1 MSRQQRLA
9 MSSDEPRMY
18 MGGAREIH
26 DVLKNHVSTKG
37 MKGRGVC
44 LSKPRVAPTPLPP
57 LNREARLKIIREILE
72 DRYGMVSTS
81 YERFLAVRETI
92 DIARE
97 MGIDRDEVSKIADSV
112 FIRQHMDTPK
122 EVENTDD
129 TNPTYDWGDFVYEGS
144 GRRRKHRSPSPDSSS
159 DEMEGGGWA
168 SSLFNIGRAVA
179 NTATKIQPSV
189 TKLAPAI
196 TRVDT
201 AAAALS
207 RAGTT
212 EAKAAS
218 LARAAE
224 AQASALRA
232 ANAAEAPVGFGTRLM
247 NTASALGNLAML
259 GANIAAP
266 IYMSVDQHLND
277 LKADEA
283 QRKADALA
291 AERKKQEI
299 LDQAKADQLNK
310 DISDASKAQWEAY
323 NLVTK
328 ILDGI
333 NTGTSG
339 TGTSGTG
346 TSGAGTQDVLDIL
359 NIITGVTNPPPTTPA
374 PPTSTPNTYVP
385 ISPPPPQPP
394 AVVPTQPPTPVPT
407 VPPVPITPKPPPK
420 PPTQAPVPPKSNI
433 YRGQGRRRGGITH
446 ASHKKDI
453 MKLLETHCR

>member
-1 MSRQQRLA
+1 
-9 MSSDEPRMY
+9 MY
-18 MGGAREIH
+18 MGGAKKIH
-26 DVLKNHVSTKG
+26 DVLKTHVSTRG
-37 MKGRGVC
+37 MRGRGVC

-57 LNREARLKIIREILE
+57 LNREARLNIIREILE

-81 YERFLAVRETI
+81 YERFIATRETEI
-92 DIARE
+92 IARE

-129 TNPTYDWGDFVYEGS
+129 TNPTYDWDFVYEGS

-159 DEMEGGGWA
+159 DEMEGGGWT

-179 NTATKIQPSV
+179 NVATKVQPSV

-196 TRVDT
+196 TRLDT

-224 AQASALRA
+224 AEA
-232 ANAAEAPVGFGTRLM
+232 AAAKAAAAAEAPVGFGTRLM

-283 QRKADALA
+283 QRKADAA
-291 AERKKQEI
+291 AADAK
-299 LDQAKADQLNK
+299 DQAIKDQGKADKLNK
-310 DISDASKAQWEAY
+310 DISDASKAQQDAY
-323 NLVTK
+323 NLVIQ
-328 ILDGI
+328 ILK
-333 NTGTSG
+333 GTSG
-339 TGTSGTG
+339 TGTGTG
-346 TSGAGTQDVLDIL
+346 TGTTTSGANSQDVIDIL
-359 NIITGVTNPPPTTPA
+359 NTITAITNPPPTTPP

-385 ISPPPPQPP
+385 IIPTPPQPP
-394 AVVPTQPPTPVPT
+394 AVIPTQPASPAPTVPT
-407 VPPVPITPKPPPK
+407 VPSNPVPIPPKPPTK
-420 PPTQAPVPPKSNI
+420 PPTQAPVPPKSNQ
-433 YRGQGRRRGGITH
+433 YRGQGRRRGGVTH
-446 ASHKKDI
+446 ASHKKEI
-453 MKLLETHCR
+453 MKLLETHYR

>member
-18 MGGAREIH
+18 MGGVREIH

-37 MKGRGVC
+37 
-44 LSKPRVAPTPLPP
+44 
-57 LNREARLKIIREILE
+57 
-72 DRYGMVSTS
+72 
-81 YERFLAVRETI
+81 
-92 DIARE
+92 
-97 MGIDRDEVSKIADSV
+97 
-112 FIRQHMDTPK
+112 
-122 EVENTDD
+122 
-129 TNPTYDWGDFVYEGS
+129 
-144 GRRRKHRSPSPDSSS
+144 RRKYRSPSPDSSS

-224 AQASALRA
+224 AQAA
-232 ANAAEAPVGFGTRLM
+232 AAKAAAAAEAPVGFGTRLM

-291 AERKKQEI
+291 AERRIQEEK
-299 LDQAKADQLNK
+299 DQANADKLNK
-310 DISDASKAQWEAY
+310 DISAASKAQQDAY
-323 NLVTK
+323 NLVIQ
-328 ILDGI
+328 ILQ
-333 NTGTSG
+333 GTSG
-339 TGTSGTG
+339 TGTGTG
-346 TSGAGTQDVLDIL
+346 TTTSGANSQDVIDIL
-359 NIITGVTNPPPTTPA
+359 NTITAVTNPPPTTPP

-385 ISPPPPQPP
+385 IIPPPPQPP
-394 AVVPTQPPTPVPT
+394 AVIPTQPPTPVPT
-407 VPPVPITPKPPPK
+407 VPPVPITPKPPTK
-420 PPTQAPVPPKSNI
+420 PPTQAPVPPKSNL
-433 YRGQGRRRGGITH
+433 YRGQGRRRGGVTH

-453 MKLLETHCR
+453 MKLLETHYR

>member
-1 MSRQQRLA
+1 M

-18 MGGAREIH
+18 MGGAKEIH

-37 MKGRGVC
+37 
-44 LSKPRVAPTPLPP
+44 
-57 LNREARLKIIREILE
+57 
-72 DRYGMVSTS
+72 
-81 YERFLAVRETI
+81 
-92 DIARE
+92 
-97 MGIDRDEVSKIADSV
+97 
-112 FIRQHMDTPK
+112 
-122 EVENTDD
+122 
-129 TNPTYDWGDFVYEGS
+129 
-144 GRRRKHRSPSPDSSS
+144 RRKHRSPSPDSSS

-179 NTATKIQPSV
+179 NVATKVQPSIS
-189 TKLAPAI
+189 KIAPAI

-224 AQASALRA
+224 AQAA
-232 ANAAEAPVGFGTRLM
+232 AAKAAAAAEAPVGFGTRLM

-277 LKADEA
+277 LKAEEA
-283 QRKADALA
+283 QRKADAA
-291 AERKKQEI
+291 AEAARVQAAK
-299 LDQAKADQLNK
+299 DQVKADQLNK

-323 NLVTK
+323 NLVTQ
-328 ILDGI
+328 ILTGI
-333 NTGTSG
+333 KNDPSG

-346 TSGAGTQDVLDIL
+346 TKDVFDIL
-359 NIITGVTNPPPTTPA
+359 NVITAVTNPPPTTPP

-385 ISPPPPQPP
+385 IIPTPPQPP
-394 AVVPTQPPTPVPT
+394 AVIPTQPASPAPT
-407 VPPVPITPKPPPK
+407 VPPVPITPKPPTK
-420 PPTQAPVPPKSNI
+420 PPTQAPVPPKSNQ

-453 MKLLETHCR
+453 MKLLETHYR

>member
-1 MSRQQRLA
+1 MSRQQRLM

-18 MGGAREIH
+18 MGGAKEIH
-26 DVLKNHVSTKG
+26 DVLKNHVR
-37 MKGRGVC
+37 GRGVC
-44 LSKPRVAPTPLPP
+44 VSKPRAVAPAPMPRLSREER
-57 LNREARLKIIREILE
+57 LNIIRDILE
-72 DRYGMVSTS
+72 DRVEMAPSDDDK
-81 YERFLAVRETI
+81 FLAYRETV

-97 MGIDRDEVSKIADSV
+97 MGISRSETFKIYESVLVRRSKEN
-112 FIRQHMDTPK
+112 PK
-122 EVENTDD
+122 EVENTGD
-129 TNPTYDWGDFVYEGS
+129 TNPTYIHEGS

-224 AQASALRA
+224 AQATALKA

-291 AERKKQEI
+291 AERKIQEAK
-299 LDQAKADQLNK
+299 DQAAADKLNK

-323 NLVTK
+323 NLVTE
-328 ILDGI
+328 ILTGI
-333 NTGTSG
+333 KNGTSG

-346 TSGAGTQDVLDIL
+346 ASGDVLDIL
-359 NIITGVTNPPPTTPA
+359 NVITGVTNPPPTTPA

-407 VPPVPITPKPPPK
+407 VPPVPPVPPVPIQPKPPTK
-420 PPTQAPVPPKSNI
+420 PPTQAPVPPKSNL

-453 MKLLETHCR
+453 MKLLETHYR